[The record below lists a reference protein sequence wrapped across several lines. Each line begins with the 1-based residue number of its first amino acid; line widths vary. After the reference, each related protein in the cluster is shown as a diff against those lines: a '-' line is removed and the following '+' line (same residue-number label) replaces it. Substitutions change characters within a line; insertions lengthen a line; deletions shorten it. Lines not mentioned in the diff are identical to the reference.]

1 MMEILNGFQKK
12 MYGDKVRKFE
22 NKATANQSHN
32 NLQGHLWP
40 ICILKSSSDGG
51 NFSDLI
57 YFPSVALIRAMR

>member
-1 MMEILNGFQKK
+1 
-12 MYGDKVRKFE
+12 MYGEKVRKFE
-22 NKATANQSHN
+22 NNATVFNK

-40 ICILKSSSDGG
+40 ICILKSSADGG

>member
-1 MMEILNGFQKK
+1 MEILNCFQTK
-12 MYGDKVRKFE
+12 MYGEKVRKFE
-22 NKATANQSHN
+22 NNATVFNK

-40 ICILKSSSDGG
+40 ICILKSSADGG